1 VQSAPCGELR
11 DFRALCRRCYPFG
24 CVRRAG
30 MTSCATCTSG
40 KTRSSACPS
49 TSTVCAVHPAF
60 LTCSRPLNIS
70 QLSAWGVSVHLCT
83 RYGAHPIHPIQSRT
97 CLKLKGKGDTAVVL
111 DAILLSW
118 IYRILGDSH
127 RDWLTCDR
135 FCLKPW
141 TTPQSLSSFWASDA
155 IQDSLSF
162 NRTAWARAQS
172 TSAAFKVAPWVC
184 LAVPVCCLN
193 SPDDSAYGPKSAPDA
208 GLLRQVEQFHLFDC
222 RDVACVRHRV
232 RNVMQDA

>member
-1 VQSAPCGELR
+1 VQALLSFWLRPQSWDDFLRHLHIGKDTQLCLPIDFDRLCSASSISDLHPAIEHQPAVCLGCIGASVYEVW
-11 DFRALCRRCYPFG
+11 RASNASNPSWHLPETERKGRH
-24 CVRRAG
+24 
-30 MTSCATCTSG
+30 TSC
-40 KTRSSACPS
+40 
-49 TSTVCAVHPAF
+49 TV
-60 LTCSRPLNIS
+60 
-70 QLSAWGVSVHLCT
+70 
-83 RYGAHPIHPIQSRT
+83 
-97 CLKLKGKGDTAVVL
+97 VV

-118 IYRILGDSH
+118 TYRILGDSH

-162 NRTAWARAQS
+162 SRTAWARAQS

-193 SPDDSAYGPKSAPDA
+193 SPDDLAYGPKSAPDA
-208 GLLRQVEQFHLFDC
+208 GLLWQVEQFHLFDC